1 MKTKEIIASLQI
13 QGGVSAKKQKQF
25 FAILVKELEEIYN
38 GFGNKDSERHFD
50 AAVKQLRIKWSS
62 ISKQVRY
69 GLSDG
74 LWNFFFATEVIKLK
88 ETLCPSW
95 KERRDIEHAKYE
107 ERKRKREERQAKR
120 DAEYADANY

>member
-1 MKTKEIIASLQI
+1 MKTKEIIATLQI
-13 QGGVSAKKQKQF
+13 QSGVSAKKQTQF
-25 FAILVKELEEIYN
+25 FSVLVKELEEYYN
-38 GFGNKDSERHFD
+38 GFGQKDSERHFD
-50 AAVKQLRIKWSS
+50 AAVKQLRIKWES
-62 ISKQVRY
+62 ISKQIRY

-95 KERRDIEHAKYE
+95 KQRKDIEHAKYE

-120 DAEYADANY
+120 EAELANDNY